1 MKEYMPRIVD
11 SVLQNKLE
19 YMGAVLIEGCKWCGK
34 STTAKQFAKSY
45 IEFQDP
51 DKKMQYDI
59 TNQTKP
65 SLFLEGDKPRLFD
78 EWQMYPVVW
87 DAIRMEVDHTGLKG
101 QYILTGSARPAED
114 SVMHSGT
121 GRFSK
126 LLMRPMS
133 LFESGESNGSVSLSA
148 IINGEDIMGVSSLD
162 FESLISVMRRG
173 GWPEALKIEGD
184 NKYEISKDY
193 VKSLLSEEVRTIDG
207 TYRSAQ
213 KMNAVLKSLSRNIST
228 NVSKSTIL
236 EDVKTEFT
244 GEVSR
249 PTLDDYLN
257 TLEKLYILEY
267 IPATNLNLRSK
278 TPLRVSPKLEFVDP
292 SIVTA
297 TLNLK
302 RDDLVNDLRFMG
314 FIFEN
319 MCMRDLKIYADA
331 IDARLS
337 YYRDKND
344 FEVDC
349 ILETANGKWGAI
361 EIKLGAGEIPS
372 AVNNLTK
379 FRDKVDTDKYGE
391 PAFLMVLTGADYSYK
406 RDDGIYVVSIGT
418 LKN

>member
-1 MKEYMPRIVD
+1 MKPI
-11 SVLQNKLE
+11 
-19 YMGAVLIEGCKWCGK
+19 
-34 STTAKQFAKSY
+34 
-45 IEFQDP
+45 
-51 DKKMQYDI
+51 
-59 TNQTKP
+59 
-65 SLFLEGDKPRLFD
+65 
-78 EWQMYPVVW
+78 
-87 DAIRMEVDHTGLKG
+87 
-101 QYILTGSARPAED
+101 
-114 SVMHSGT
+114 
-121 GRFSK
+121 
-126 LLMRPMS
+126 S
-133 LFESGESNGSVSLSA
+133 LFESGNSNGSVSLSA

-173 GWPEALKIEGD
+173 GWPEAIKMD
-184 NKYEISKDY
+184 DDKKYDVSRDY
-193 VKSLLSEEVRTIDG
+193 VEDLLNEKIQDKNKV
-207 TYRSAQ
+207 
-213 KMNAVLKSLSRNIST
+213 KMRRVLENISRNISRS
-228 NVSKSTIL
+228 VSK
-236 EDVKTEFT
+236 VKLARDS
-244 GEVSR
+244 GVSR

-267 IPATNLNLRSK
+267 IPATNLNLSSK

-297 TLNLK
+297 ILNLK

>member
-379 FRDKVDTDKYGE
+379 FRDKVDIDKYGE

>member
-1 MKEYMPRIVD
+1 MEKYIPRIVD
-11 SVLQNKLE
+11 KVLQNKLE

-34 STTAKQFAKSY
+34 STTARQFAKSY

-51 DKKMQYDI
+51 DKKMQYDK
-59 TNQTKP
+59 TNKTKP
-65 SLFLEGDKPRLFD
+65 SLFLEGEKPRLFD

-87 DAIRMEVDHTGLKG
+87 DSIRMDVDHTGLKG

-121 GRFSK
+121 GRISK

-133 LFESGESNGSVSLSA
+133 LYESGESNGTVSLTD
-148 IINGEDIMGVSSLD
+148 IINGNDISGVSNLD
-162 FESLISVMRRG
+162 FDSLINAMIRG
-173 GWPEALKIEGD
+173 GWPETLNIDGE
-184 NKYEISKDY
+184 NKYKVSKDY
-193 VKSLLSEEVRTIDG
+193 VKSLLSEEIKTVDG
-207 TYRSAQ
+207 KLRSSS
-213 KMNAVLKSLSRNIST
+213 KMNAVLKSISRNIST

-236 EDVKTEFT
+236 EDVRSEFVND
-244 GEVSR
+244 VSR

-257 TLEKLYILEY
+257 ALEKLYILEY

-278 TPLRVSPKLEFVDP
+278 TPLRISPKLELVDP
-292 SIVTA
+292 SLAIA

-302 RDDLVNDLRFMG
+302 REDLIKDLNFTG

-331 IDARLS
+331 VDARLS

-349 ILETANGKWGAI
+349 ILETADGKWGAI
-361 EIKLGAGEIPS
+361 EVKLGAGEIPD
-372 AVNNLTK
+372 AVENLTK
-379 FRDKVDTDKYGE
+379 FQEKVDTDKYGK
-391 PAFLMVLTGADYSYK
+391 PSFLMVLTGADYSYK
-406 RDDGIYVVSIGT
+406 RDDGIYVVSIGN
-418 LKN
+418 LKD

>member
-1 MKEYMPRIVD
+1 MELMKPI
-11 SVLQNKLE
+11 
-19 YMGAVLIEGCKWCGK
+19 
-34 STTAKQFAKSY
+34 
-45 IEFQDP
+45 
-51 DKKMQYDI
+51 
-59 TNQTKP
+59 
-65 SLFLEGDKPRLFD
+65 
-78 EWQMYPVVW
+78 
-87 DAIRMEVDHTGLKG
+87 
-101 QYILTGSARPAED
+101 
-114 SVMHSGT
+114 
-121 GRFSK
+121 
-126 LLMRPMS
+126 S
-133 LFESGESNGSVSLSA
+133 LFESGNSNGSVSLSA

-173 GWPEALKIEGD
+173 GWPEAIKMD
-184 NKYEISKDY
+184 DDKKYDVSRDY
-193 VKSLLSEEVRTIDG
+193 VEDLLNEKIQDKNKVKM
-207 TYRSAQ
+207 RS
-213 KMNAVLKSLSRNIST
+213 VLENISQ
-228 NVSKSTIL
+228 NISRSVSK
-236 EDVKTEFT
+236 VKLARDS
-244 GEVSR
+244 GVSR

-297 TLNLK
+297 ILNLK

-379 FRDKVDTDKYGE
+379 FRDKVDTDKYVE

>member
-1 MKEYMPRIVD
+1 MEKYLPRIVD
-11 SVLQNKLE
+11 KMLQNKLE

-51 DKKMQYDI
+51 DKKMQYDK

-65 SLFLEGDKPRLFD
+65 SLFLEGEKPRLFD

-87 DAIRMEVDHTGLKG
+87 DSIRMDIDHTGLKG
-101 QYILTGSARPAED
+101 QYILTGSARPQED
-114 SVMHSGT
+114 SVMHTGT
-121 GRFSK
+121 GRITK

-133 LFESGESNGSVSLSA
+133 LYESLESNGSVPLND
-148 IINGEDIMGVSSLD
+148 IINGKDISGISKID
-162 FESLISVMRRG
+162 FDGLINAMIRG
-173 GWPEALKIEGD
+173 GWPESLNIDGD
-184 NKYEISKDY
+184 NKYKISKDY
-193 VKSLLSEEVRTIDG
+193 VQSLLNEEIKTVDG
-207 TYRSAQ
+207 TIRNTS
-213 KMNAVLKSLSRNIST
+213 KMRAVLKSISRNIST

-236 EDVKTEFT
+236 EDVKTEFAS
-244 GEVSR
+244 EVSR

-278 TPLRVSPKLEFVDP
+278 TPLRVSPKLELVDP
-292 SIVTA
+292 SLVIA

-302 RDDLVNDLRFMG
+302 REDLINDLNFTG

-337 YYRDKND
+337 YYRDKNN

-349 ILETANGKWGAI
+349 ILETTDGKWGAI
-361 EIKLGAGEIPS
+361 EIKLGAGEIPD
-372 AVNNLTK
+372 AVSNLTK
-379 FRDKVDTDKYGE
+379 FKENVDTDKYKE
-391 PAFLMVLTGADYSYK
+391 PSFLMVLTGADYSYK

-418 LKN
+418 LKD